1 MSTISDITSVTPGTC
16 EIETALPELF
26 IKQSKELNILP
37 ILPVAEEIIPTYFW
51 VDNFDIKVERLC
63 GSGAVSATH
72 LMAFQDPNV
81 GVTQEN
87 VHKPVTT
94 LLRTGRRK
102 LSLYQDEKLRTT
114 HKIDDNAEPLKF
126 NSVMSSFGKK
136 SDYPINQLYFFGCF
150 YDAETC

>member
-1 MSTISDITSVTPGTC
+1 M
-16 EIETALPELF
+16 
-26 IKQSKELNILP
+26 
-37 ILPVAEEIIPTYFW
+37 AEEIIPTYFW

-63 GSGAVSATH
+63 GSGAVNATH
-72 LMAFQDPNV
+72 LMAFQDSNV

-87 VHKPVTT
+87 VHTPVAT

-102 LSLYQDEKLRTT
+102 LSLYQEEKLGTT

-126 NSVMSSFGKK
+126 NSVMSSFGTE
-136 SDYPINQLYFFGCF
+136 SDYLINQLYFFGCF